1 MSARVIGIVAAA
13 VLAIGASTPVSAQ
26 SRSYDCTAGG
36 GQFTQLTRES
46 AGGNPAVSGQVQVK
60 QLHSDDKLLPSAT
73 VRVSTK
79 KDFVALQLT
88 PTAPDSQNVLVR
100 VRNGTGAQ
108 EEFEDLGTLTL
119 NQPLSFRIDLLK
131 GEIRVTAGNQSVT
144 VQQLMR
150 GDRTVAL
157 TCSTGAFEFENLTFG

>member
-1 MSARVIGIVAAA
+1 MSARVVGLVAAA
-13 VLAIGASTPVSAQ
+13 VLTMGASSPVSAQ
-26 SRSYDCTAGG
+26 SKSYDCAAGG

-46 AGGNPAVSGQVQVK
+46 AGGKPAVSGQVQVK
-60 QLHSDDKLLPSAT
+60 QLRSDDKLLPTAT

-88 PTAPDSQNVLVR
+88 PIAPDSQSVLIR
-100 VRNGTGAQ
+100 VRNGTGAH
-108 EEFEDLGTLTL
+108 EEFEELGTLTL
-119 NQPLSFRIDLLK
+119 NEPLAFRIDLLK
-131 GEIRVTAGNQSVT
+131 GEVRVTAGNQSVT

-157 TCSTGAFEFENLTFG
+157 TCSTGAFEFKNLTFG